1 MLLDMD
7 PQDAAWQ
14 PNISDIRESLK
25 ASSEPSDEDD
35 FKHVLDA
42 HKLLCEAD
50 ENNDE
55 KFSTVLD
62 VLEAELKNRS
72 DKN

>member
-1 MLLDMD
+1 MR
-7 PQDAAWQ
+7 A
-14 PNISDIRESLK
+14 SLK
-25 ASSEPSDEDD
+25 EGPELSTNDSFE
-35 FKHVLDA
+35 HVLDA

-72 DKN
+72 NQN